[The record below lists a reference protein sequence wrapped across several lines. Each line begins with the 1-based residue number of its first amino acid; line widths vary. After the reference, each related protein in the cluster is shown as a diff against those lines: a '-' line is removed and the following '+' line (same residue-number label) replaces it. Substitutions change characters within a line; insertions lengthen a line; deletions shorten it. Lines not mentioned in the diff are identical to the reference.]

1 MPTLHLLPG
10 QGPGET
16 AEITVNPPGLKRLTQ
31 LIGEAT
37 HDGYACHRFKLR
49 DGEAYSLWLRVI
61 DRPLTSKA
69 WREVPFGHNGV
80 RKLRR
85 YQDGQLFD
93 LDLLSQHLIGARK
106 HKGDDQRHAAQ
117 QVGRS
122 VGFISAIE
130 NGTSLPRPE
139 SLAKLCDYIGTV
151 PADYFAMTTAAPVPV
166 I

>member
-16 AEITVNPPGLKRLTQ
+16 GEITVNKPGLEQ
-31 LIGEAT
+31 LDQLVQEAKD
-37 HDGYACHRFKLR
+37 DGYACNRFKLR
-49 DGEAYSLWLRVI
+49 DAVPYSLWIRVI
-61 DRPLTSKA
+61 DKPVTSRQ

-93 LDLLSQHLIGARK
+93 LDLLSKHLAKARK
-106 HKGDDQRHAAQ
+106 DKHHDQRAAAAAI
-117 QVGRS
+117 GRS

-130 NGTSLPRPE
+130 NAMSLPRPA
-139 SLAKLCDYIGTV
+139 SLAALCLYIGSI
-151 PADYFAMTTAAPVPV
+151 PADYYALASAIPIPE